1 MAEPK
6 FHIKSSCRKLL
17 ADTYT
22 PVGVYARLREHFPV
36 TLLLESSDYHSYE
49 NSHSF
54 ICAEPLASIILTE
67 KELHLNVEG
76 KSAQKIPL
84 KKNVNIPKEIDA
96 MLGLFRQ
103 TDKLNNA
110 PYDGFFGY
118 TCYDAV
124 KYFEKIDLQSKSG
137 NEIPLL
143 QYHLFRY
150 VLLFN
155 HFNEQI
161 SLFENIVT
169 YSEEGKTKKESAG
182 QPERSRRVAR
192 LPSRNGST
200 SLTMT
205 THENNNLD
213 FIEGLIKNKNFRAYP
228 FSTNGKIDS
237 NLSDRTFK
245 ENVTK
250 GKQHCQ
256 RGDVFQVV
264 MSRGFSQP
272 FSGDDFNVYRTL
284 RSINPSPYL
293 FYFDFGSFRIFGSSP
308 EAQLV
313 IKKNMAYINPIA
325 GTFRRTGNDE
335 RDRELAQKL
344 LNDPKENSEH
354 VMLVDLA
361 RNDLSVHCRNVTV
374 EKYKDI
380 HFYSHVIHL
389 VSTVSG
395 ELIEPGKPFQLFS
408 KTFPAGTLSGAPKI
422 RAMQIIDECER
433 TSRGYYG
440 GAIGIIG
447 IDGSVNQAIM
457 IRSFLSKDN
466 TLRYQAGAGVVI
478 DSNPESELQEVNN
491 KLGALKKA
499 IEEANLIAV

>member
-1 MAEPK
+1 MKET
-6 FHIKSSCRKLL
+6 FQIKSTCRKKL

-36 TLLLESSDYHSYE
+36 TLLLESSDYHAYE

-54 ICAEPLASIILTE
+54 ICADPLASIIFTGEEISLIVNKKQAIKISVHE
-67 KELHLNVEG
+67 NINVAE
-76 KSAQKIPL
+76 
-84 KKNVNIPKEIDA
+84 EIDS
-96 MLGLFRQ
+96 MLSSFHQKERLL
-103 TDKLNNA
+103 DV
-110 PYDGFFGY
+110 PYDGFIGY

-124 KYFEKIDLQSKSG
+124 RHFENTGLKTKSES
-137 NEIPLL
+137 EIPLL

-150 VLLFN
+150 VLVFN

-161 SLFENIVT
+161 FFCEN
-169 YSEEGKTKKESAG
+169 SFDES
-182 QPERSRRVAR
+182 S
-192 LPSRNGST
+192 S
-200 SLTMT
+200 
-205 THENNNLD
+205 NLD

-228 FSTNGKIDS
+228 FSSKGNIAS
-237 NLSDRTFK
+237 NLTDEVFM

-256 RGDVFQVV
+256 RGDVFQAV
-264 MSRGFSQP
+264 MSRRFSQP
-272 FSGDDFNVYRTL
+272 FSGDDFNVYRAL

-293 FYFDFGSFRIFGSSP
+293 FYFDFGNFRIFGSSP

-313 IKKNMAYINPIA
+313 IKKNKAYINPIA

-335 RDRELAQKL
+335 RDRELAQLL

-361 RNDLSVHCRNVTV
+361 RNDLSVHCKSVTV
-374 EKYKDI
+374 EKYKDV

-395 ELIEPGKPFQLFS
+395 ELIESCKPFQLFS

-422 RAMQIIDECER
+422 RAMQIIDDCEKS
-433 TSRGYYG
+433 SRGYYG

-447 IDGSVNQAIM
+447 IDGSMNQAIM
-457 IRSFLSKDN
+457 IRSFLSKNN
-466 TLRYQAGAGVVI
+466 TLNYQAGAGVVI

-499 IEEANLIAV
+499 IEEAKSISA

>member
-1 MAEPK
+1 MLQINVK
-6 FHIKSSCRKLL
+6 FERLSASTEGRSYFMMTETYQIKSSCRKLL

-36 TLLLESSDYHSYE
+36 TLLLESSDYHSHE

-54 ICAEPLASIILTE
+54 ICAEPLASIVLSD
-67 KELHLNVEG
+67 KELQFIINGNTVR
-76 KSAQKIPL
+76 KIPVDE
-84 KKNVNIPKEIDA
+84 NMHVPEEIDK
-96 MLGLFRQ
+96 MLSSFS
-103 TDKLNNA
+103 TSEKLLDV
-110 PYDGFFGY
+110 PYSGFFGY

-124 KYFEKIDLQSKSG
+124 KFFEEIPLLPESK

-143 QYHLFRY
+143 QYHLFRH
-150 VLLFN
+150 VLVFN

-161 SLFENIVT
+161 FLCENSIGET
-169 YSEEGKTKKESAG
+169 AG
-182 QPERSRRVAR
+182 NP
-192 LPSRNGST
+192 
-200 SLTMT
+200 
-205 THENNNLD
+205 D
-213 FIEGLIKNKNFRAYP
+213 FIEGLIKNKNFRPYP
-228 FSTNGKIDS
+228 FASNGAVQS
-237 NLSDRTFK
+237 NLSDAVFM
-245 ENVTK
+245 ENVRR

-264 MSRGFSQP
+264 FSRRFIQP

-313 IKKNMAYINPIA
+313 IKKNKAYINPIA

-335 RDRELAQKL
+335 RDRELAQQL
-344 LNDPKENSEH
+344 FSDPKENSEH

-361 RNDLSVHCRNVTV
+361 RNDLSVHCRNVMV

-395 ELIEPGKPFQLFS
+395 ELSEHGKPFQLFS
-408 KTFPAGTLSGAPKI
+408 RTFPAGTLSGAPKI
-422 RAMQIIDECER
+422 RAMQLIDECEG
-433 TSRGYYG
+433 TPRGYYG

-447 IDGSVNQAIM
+447 IDGSMNQAIM

-466 TLRYQAGAGVVI
+466 TLNYQAGAGVVI
-478 DSNPESELQEVNN
+478 ASIPESELQEVNN
-491 KLGALKKA
+491 KLGALRKA
-499 IEEANLIAV
+499 IEEANKIPA